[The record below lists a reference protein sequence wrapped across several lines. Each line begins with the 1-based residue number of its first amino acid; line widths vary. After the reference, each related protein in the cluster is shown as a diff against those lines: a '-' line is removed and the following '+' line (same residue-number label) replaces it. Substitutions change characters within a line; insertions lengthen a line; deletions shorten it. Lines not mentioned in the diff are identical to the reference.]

1 MIFVLLLCGPP
12 GFVVAKLCPHLSDFF
27 QYFTTI
33 NHLISIRCHSVG
45 KSTVALKVSQLIEQ
59 RNCSGER
66 ISIVSAILEF
76 DKIGTD
82 RGTFLCCRRIN
93 EVVNIVHNAD
103 IVN

>member
-12 GFVVAKLCPHLSDFF
+12 GFVVANLCSHLSDFF
-27 QYFTTI
+27 QFFTSI
-33 NHLISIRCHSVG
+33 NHLISNRRHSVG

-66 ISIVSAILEF
+66 TSFLSAILEF

-82 RGTFLCCRRIN
+82 KGTFL
-93 EVVNIVHNAD
+93 
-103 IVN
+103 